1 MANDAHSTDGPQFDR
16 NVSTSFRNT
25 ELGRILYTGLEA
37 LASLK
42 LTVVLFGLAILL
54 IFFGTLAQTEKDI
67 YVVLK
72 DHFHPW
78 FTWFPFR
85 VLFPK
90 SFFPNWPEMTGQ
102 FPFPGGAAIGTAMFI
117 NLFAAHSIRFRIQA
131 KSSRLWLGIGVI
143 GIGALITY
151 MVIHSGSNPD
161 GFQAEAM
168 ISWDMLWQCL
178 KFGAGAVWVGLA
190 SSLLKIE
197 RERRLERWFVIA
209 VTLVTGVFLVYLFM
223 RGDDLQLDDSSMRI
237 LWQLI
242 KGLAAA
248 GVLLVG
254 CIMVFK
260 KRGGMVL
267 LHGGIGLMMFSELLV
282 TKKAQE
288 NQMGIME
295 GQTVNWMHD
304 GRHSELAIIDRSG
317 KEEDRVVIVPA
328 SRLLALNGEEKRLSE
343 EPLPFEIQVIQYY
356 ENSTLSIRYDANRKG
371 AFKYRDMAERP
382 KGVGTESESE
392 FDTPSAILELY
403 NRKTGKST
411 GRYLVSARPE
421 LGPQEVRVDGK
432 VYEIDLRF
440 KRTYKPYSVHLID
453 VKADQYY
460 ATGIAKNYSSDLQF
474 VDPGRKIA
482 NETRRT
488 WMNNPVRYAGET
500 FYQHQVHQVPI
511 FRPHVDPAT
520 GLKTGISPD
529 PVAETAMYRDHQIG
543 IREKTVLSVV
553 TNQGWMIPYVAC
565 MIVATGMMAHFWLIL
580 LRFLNRRAAGAIPVG
595 ATLGATSVEPSS
607 PPAKKQTRNKNETM
621 PDAGDGANGL
631 KVFLSQDKAV
641 IWFPVA
647 IGVIFAGWLMGKSVV
662 RSQGA
667 EEFNYYEFGKL
678 PLVSSARPKPLDSY
692 ARNTLRAISHKEEA
706 YDGKGVKRDAIVWL
720 LDVIADPEKAAK
732 YRVFRIENLEVLAM
746 LKLPKRA
753 GYRYTLNEV
762 IAGDNVRTIVKY
774 AREGRERL
782 RADKTASFLQ
792 SKFISI
798 EQKLGRYEAIIQAFM
813 IPPRDLKESASG
825 FIQALVRYKET
836 LERRPLAG
844 ADTES
849 EARPWVPL
857 SNPATAYWG
866 RELAKA
872 NGCKDWNELYQHIMQ
887 APRDSATQDELE
899 RRAKSKVLEMVPSNQ
914 STERRAAIVEQ
925 QWAQARPAQR
935 EALIRGVVSESLRR
949 LTAKVKFED
958 KTPPHVVAMIRV
970 LQAAK
975 EKDAAEFN
983 KRVAEYQDL
992 LAETPPNEYEPGKV
1006 AYESWLNHL
1015 APYYRAA
1022 ILYLIAFV
1030 LSALAWLGWSR
1041 PLNRAA
1047 FVLIVIACFVQTVS
1061 LISRMYISGRWGVTV
1076 TNLYSSAI
1084 FIGWAAC
1091 LFGIALEVVYRLGIG
1106 NLIASVSGFST
1117 LLIAHFLSFD
1127 GDTIAVMQAVLDT
1140 NFWLATHVTTVTL
1153 GYSATFVA
1161 GLVGMVYVIGG
1172 LCSPSLDNV
1181 TGKVLSRMIYGTL
1194 CFAIFFSFV
1203 GTVLGGL
1210 WADDSWGRFWGWD
1223 PKENGALI
1231 IVLWNALVLHARWG
1245 KMVGDRGT
1253 AVLAIGGN
1261 IVTAWSWFGVNL
1273 LGVGLHS
1280 YGFKDGTLYWLGLW
1294 CGANFAIFLTSACI
1308 PKDVWWSFRAQQ
1320 SQSTQG

>member
-1 MANDAHSTDGPQFDR
+1 MANDAHSTDGPRFDR
-16 NVSTSFRNT
+16 HVSTSFRDSD
-25 ELGRILYTGLEA
+25 LGRVLYTGLEA

-42 LTVVLFGLAILL
+42 FTVVLFALAILL
-54 IFFGTLAQTEKDI
+54 ILFGTLAQTESDI

-72 DHFHPW
+72 EHFHPW
-78 FTWFPFR
+78 LTWFPAR
-85 VLFPK
+85 ILMPE
-90 SFFPNWPEMTGQ
+90 SFFPNRPDVEWR
-102 FPFPGGAAIGTAMFI
+102 FPFPGGAAIGAAMFI
-117 NLFAAHSIRFRIQA
+117 NLFAAHSIRFKIQS
-131 KSSRLWLGIGVI
+131 KGSRLWGGIGVI
-143 GIGALITY
+143 GLGALITY
-151 MVIHSGSNPD
+151 MVIRSGSNPN

-168 ISWDMLWQCL
+168 ISWDVLWQCL
-178 KFGAGAVWVGLA
+178 KFGAGALWVGLA
-190 SSLLKIE
+190 STLLRIE
-197 RERRLERWFVIA
+197 RERRLERWFVVA
-209 VTLVTGVFLVYLFM
+209 VTLTTGAFLVYLFLK
-223 RGDDLQLDDSSMRI
+223 GDELQLDDSSMRI

-260 KRGGMVL
+260 KRGGIVL
-267 LHGGIGLMMFSELLV
+267 LHGGIGLMMFSELFV
-282 TKKAQE
+282 TMKVQE

-317 KEEDRVVIVPA
+317 KDEDRVVIVPA
-328 SRLLALNGEEKRLSE
+328 SRLLALKGKEKRLTE
-343 EPLPFEIQVIQYY
+343 ETLPFEIQVIQYY
-356 ENSTLSIRYDANRKG
+356 ENSTLSIRHDANRKG
-371 AFKYRDMAERP
+371 AFKYREMAERA

-403 NRKTGKST
+403 NRETGKSA
-411 GRYLVSARPE
+411 GRFLVSVRPE
-421 LGPQEVRVDGK
+421 LGPQQVRVGGK
-432 VYEIDLRF
+432 VYEIDFRF
-440 KRTYKPYSVHLID
+440 KRSYRPYSVHLID

-460 ATGIAKNYSSDLQF
+460 ATGIPKNYSSDLQF

-520 GLKTGISPD
+520 GLKTGITPD
-529 PVAETAMYRDHQIG
+529 PVAETAMYREHQIG
-543 IREKTVLSVV
+543 IREKTILSVV

-580 LRFLNRRAAGAIPVG
+580 LRFLNRRAAGSIPTG
-595 ATLGATSVEPSS
+595 ATLGSASAGQSSPSVQKPGRNKSETLPATSDGSS
-607 PPAKKQTRNKNETM
+607 GISDLLNQN
-621 PDAGDGANGL
+621 
-631 KVFLSQDKAV
+631 KAV
-641 IWFPVA
+641 VWFPLA
-647 IGVIFAGWLMGKSVV
+647 IGVLFTGWLLGKSIV
-662 RSQGA
+662 RSPGA

-706 YDGKGVKRDAIVWL
+706 NDGKGVKRDAIVWL
-720 LDVIADPEKAAK
+720 LDVIADPDKAAK
-732 YRVFRIENLEVLAM
+732 YRVFRIENLEVLSL
-746 LKLPKRA
+746 LKLPKRE

-762 IAGDNVRTIVKY
+762 IAGDNLRTIVKY
-774 AREGRERL
+774 ANEGRERL

-798 EQKLGRYEAIIQAFM
+798 EQKLGRYESIIQAFM
-813 IPPRDLKESASG
+813 VPPSDVKDSASE
-825 FIQALVRYKET
+825 FIQAIIRYKES
-836 LERRPLAG
+836 LKRRPLAG
-844 ADTES
+844 ADPDS
-849 EARPWVPL
+849 EEKPWVPL
-857 SNPATAYWG
+857 SNPAALYWG

-872 NGCKDWNELYQHIMQ
+872 NGGKSWNDLYQHIMQ

-899 RRAKSKVLEMVPSNQ
+899 RRAKSKVHEMVPPNLSA
-914 STERRAAIVEQ
+914 ERRAAIVEQ
-925 QWAQARPAQR
+925 QWGQARPAQR
-935 EALIRGVVSESLRR
+935 EALIRGVVSESLRK
-949 LTAKVKFED
+949 LTAKAKFEGE
-958 KTPPHVVAMIRV
+958 TPPHVVAMIRV

-983 KRVAEYQDL
+983 KRVVEYKNL
-992 LAETPPNEYEPGKV
+992 LSDNPPNKYESGKV

-1022 ILYLIAFV
+1022 ILYLVAFV

-1047 FVLIVIACFVQTVS
+1047 FVLVVIACIVQTVS

-1091 LFGIALEVVYRLGIG
+1091 LFGIALEVVYRIGIG
-1106 NLIASVSGFST
+1106 NLVASVAGFST

-1140 NFWLATHVTTVTL
+1140 NFWLATHVTTITL

-1161 GLVGMVYVIGG
+1161 GLLGLRYVIGG
-1172 LCSPSLDNV
+1172 LCSRSLTNE
-1181 TGKVLSRMIYGTL
+1181 TGKILSRMIYGTL

-1245 KMVGDRGT
+1245 RLVGDRGT

-1273 LGVGLHS
+1273 LGIGLHS

-1294 CGANFAIFLTSACI
+1294 CGVNLAIVIVGACV
-1308 PKDVWWSFRAQQ
+1308 PKDVWWSFRAQ
-1320 SQSTQG
+1320 STQA